1 MIRLSVIIKARG
13 VNMNSYD
20 KFLKA
25 YEMMEA
31 WLSQPKLSPKMNR
44 ELSSIVNR
52 LVENSGDKEAKE
64 ELIDRFYKDLDF
76 GTAGLRGIIGAGT
89 NRMNIYTVRRTSQGF
104 S

>member
-1 MIRLSVIIKARG
+1 
-13 VNMNSYD
+13 
-20 KFLKA
+20 
-25 YEMMEA
+25 MMEA

-76 GTAGLRGIIGAGT
+76 ELLDCVVLLALVP
-89 NRMNIYTVRRTSQGF
+89 TV
-104 S
+104 